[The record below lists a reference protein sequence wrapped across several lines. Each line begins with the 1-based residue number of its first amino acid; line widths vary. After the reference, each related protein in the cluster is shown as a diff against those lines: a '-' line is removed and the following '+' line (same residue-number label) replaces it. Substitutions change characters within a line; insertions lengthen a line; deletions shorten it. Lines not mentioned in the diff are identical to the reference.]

1 LIVAANESQL
11 VRGTQLV
18 RLLDDKR
25 NQGSGVDV
33 LSDAKQTK
41 LISPDKLEIRS
52 AKGGNGDTF
61 LIGLTEAVKR
71 FTGPRSRI
79 GCGFTPNVLDS
90 GTYEI
95 WFSQAL
101 SKASLQTDE
110 IVGQSADGKDGRI
123 LKTRRL

>member
-61 LIGLTEAVKR
+61 LIGLTEAKR
-71 FTGPRSRI
+71 LAGPRSRI
-79 GCGFTPNVLDS
+79 GCGLTPNVLDS